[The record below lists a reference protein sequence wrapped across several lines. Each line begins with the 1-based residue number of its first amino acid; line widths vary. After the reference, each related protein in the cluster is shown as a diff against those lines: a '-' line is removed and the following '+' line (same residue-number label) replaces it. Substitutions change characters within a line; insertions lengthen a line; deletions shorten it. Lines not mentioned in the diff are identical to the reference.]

1 MRNIYIHNVHRIE
14 VTSSYLDMS
23 LSKQQKYEA
32 PQKDELYNLLS
43 NHRRRYVLHYC
54 KRTDDSATLSELAEQ
69 VAAWEHDKSIS
80 EITSAERKRVYTSL
94 QQTHLDRMADAG
106 IVEFDGD
113 SVTLTGNAE
122 KLDVYLDIVPS
133 SSIPWGVYYLGLSGL
148 AAVVLFGVWVGFVP
162 TGTVPE
168 IGWAAIVLA
177 TFLFSS
183 IAQVLQN
190 RRYRLD
196 QFEKP
201 P

>member
-1 MRNIYIHNVHRIE
+1 
-14 VTSSYLDMS
+14 MS
-23 LSKQQKYEA
+23 LSRQQKYET
-32 PQKDELYNLLS
+32 PEKDELYDLLS
-43 NHRRRYVLHYC
+43 NHRRRYVVHYC
-54 KRTDDSATLSELAEQ
+54 KQSGESATLSELAEQ
-69 VAAWEHDKSIS
+69 VAAWEHDKEVS

-113 SVTLTGNAE
+113 EVTLTGKAE
-122 KLDVYLDIVPS
+122 ELDVYLDIVPS

-148 AAVVLFGVWVGFVP
+148 AAVVLFGVWIGFVP
-162 TGTVPE
+162 TESVPE

-177 TFLFSS
+177 AFLLSS
-183 IAQVLQN
+183 IGQVLQN

-196 QFEKP
+196 RFEKP